1 MATASSP
8 AGKCAGPQLASDED
22 IARTFRE
29 YDTNDDKSI
38 SVVELKHALTK
49 LKLRVADSDVEAL
62 VRKIDTDQ
70 SNSIS
75 LDEFKTFYRERE
87 ATLYTAFTALNHG
100 SRQTTGINAASLRS
114 GLGIMNLKASD
125 DEIRRFVGLLDLNRD
140 GHVSFEEFRNFM
152 LLLPPTNARAAFDTC
167 RDSMF
172 IQHSNGE
179 YSPPLDCAQAR
190 LPSQLHGALALLL
203 SPVCA
208 QLIG

>member
-1 MATASSP
+1 MSTASSS
-8 AGKCAGPQLASDED
+8 GGPLLASDED

-38 SVVELKHALTK
+38 SVVELKQALTK

-62 VRKIDTDQ
+62 VRRIDTDQ
-70 SNSIS
+70 SNTIS
-75 LDEFKTFYRERE
+75 LEEFKTFYRQRE
-87 ATLYTAFTALNHG
+87 ATLYTAFTALNNG
-100 SRQTTGINAASLRS
+100 SPQMTGINAASLRS
-114 GLGIMNLKASD
+114 GLGVMNLKASD
-125 DEIRRFVGLLDLNRD
+125 DEIRRFVQLLDLNRD
-140 GHVSFEEFRNFM
+140 GQVSFQEFRNFM
-152 LLLPPTNARAAFDTC
+152 LLLPPTNARAVFDTC

-179 YSPPLDCAQAR
+179 YSPPLDFVQAR

-208 QLIG
+208 QLIGL